1 MFHVEHIHPLSNR
14 KGFKNMNYKII
25 SKKYNNIFDL
35 TFNRYVEK
43 DDIKNSYILW
53 TISNN
58 QYNYD
63 IIQYVYNETLEDVL
77 KYNDFKLLKDV
88 LK

>member
-1 MFHVEHIHPLSNR
+1 
-14 KGFKNMNYKII
+14 MNYKII

-77 KYNDFKLLKDV
+77 KYIDFKLLKDV

>member
-1 MFHVEHIHPLSNR
+1 
-14 KGFKNMNYKII
+14 MNYKII

-35 TFNRYVEK
+35 TFNQYVEK

-58 QYNYD
+58 QCNYD

>member
-1 MFHVEHIHPLSNR
+1 
-14 KGFKNMNYKII
+14 MNYKII
-25 SKKYNNIFDL
+25 SKKYNTIFDL
-35 TFNRYVEK
+35 TFNQYVEK

-63 IIQYVYNETLEDVL
+63 IVQYVYNETLEDTL
-77 KYNDFKLLKDV
+77 KYNDFELLKDV

>member
-1 MFHVEHIHPLSNR
+1 
-14 KGFKNMNYKII
+14 MNYKII
-25 SKKYNNIFDL
+25 SKKYKNIFDL
-35 TFNRYVEK
+35 TFNQYVEK

-77 KYNDFKLLKDV
+77 KYNDFELLKDV